1 MGVGL
6 GLDVADL
13 LRGGD
18 RGMECRPRQID
29 LAEQASGAPE
39 DRQRAADAEV
49 IALRSTT
56 VGDRSRS
63 NCDGRR
69 IALDRCGELS
79 ELGEPVC
86 RDPWFGDR
94 PDDTT

>member
-1 MGVGL
+1 MSPTCCAAAIEAWS
-6 GLDVADL
+6 AD
-13 LRGGD
+13 
-18 RGMECRPRQID
+18 PRQID